1 MFSKPLGPDSFVGYI
16 VLDISSQ
23 LKIIISFYFD
33 SWTWIGHFCNNQK
46 LLRAARQ

>member
-23 LKIIISFYFD
+23 LKIITYYFLF
-33 SWTWIGHFCNNQK
+33 W
-46 LLRAARQ
+46 